1 MKGFRKMD
9 EMEQFISL
17 KSLKI
22 AYLFTVIFLF
32 VWGVLDVV
40 NKRTPSTAL
49 FLLVTQNLVLL
60 FSQLY
65 FKKKMEDK

>member
-22 AYLFTVIFLF
+22 AYGFTIVFLF
-32 VWGVLDVV
+32 VWFILDCI

-49 FLLVTQNLVLL
+49 FLLVTQNLILI
-60 FSQLY
+60 FSQFY
-65 FKKKMEDK
+65 FRKKMEDK